1 MEKFLVKKG
10 INIEILK
17 MIISQNEKSF
27 RNYFQK
33 RCVKSFFWKSF
44 FCKKSS
50 MLFRK
55 FSCKNEKLFL

>member
-1 MEKFLVKKG
+1 MENFLVKKG

-44 FCKKSS
+44 FAK
-50 MLFRK
+50 RVI
-55 FSCKNEKLFL
+55 